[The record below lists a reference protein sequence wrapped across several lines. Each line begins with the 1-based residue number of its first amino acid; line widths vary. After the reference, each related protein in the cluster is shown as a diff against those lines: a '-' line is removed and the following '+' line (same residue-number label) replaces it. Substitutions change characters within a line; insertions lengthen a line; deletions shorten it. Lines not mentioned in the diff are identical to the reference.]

1 MSNRPTGPVFMFS
14 RLVGQQNMFGFLTD
28 GENGQVGHGG
38 QGAVEVRAVGGHWL
52 REGQDLVDQGA

>member
-1 MSNRPTGPVFMFS
+1 MFS